1 MENLANLDD
10 NEYALYSK
18 SELIEMRQRLIK
30 ILEGKSF
37 PVKPIHDGFG
47 CHPNNEK
54 AMSSHYSDILAEL
67 TDGHLLESIIMEISG
82 KTMLPLTG
90 DLTGD
95 MVRENSKYAI
105 S

>member
-1 MENLANLDD
+1 
-10 NEYALYSK
+10 
-18 SELIEMRQRLIK
+18 
-30 ILEGKSF
+30 
-37 PVKPIHDGFG
+37 
-47 CHPNNEK
+47 
-54 AMSSHYSDILAEL
+54 MSSHYSDILAEL